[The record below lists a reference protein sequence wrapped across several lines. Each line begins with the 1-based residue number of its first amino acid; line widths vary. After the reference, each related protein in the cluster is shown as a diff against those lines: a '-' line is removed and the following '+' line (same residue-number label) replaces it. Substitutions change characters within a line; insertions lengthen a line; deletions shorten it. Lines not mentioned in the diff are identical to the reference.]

1 MPPPRPTEITQ
12 LLARFRAGDT
22 AAAEKLMPIIYDELR
37 QVARRCLKKKSDHHT
52 LQPTELVH
60 ETYMRLFKPE
70 AGESMTEWKDRT
82 HFFAVAAL
90 QMRRILVDH
99 ARARQAGKREGN
111 RQRVD
116 MTEVDGHLLPRN
128 IDLVA
133 LDEALRLLEQKHP
146 RHAKIVE
153 LRFFGGMTE
162 KEAAEALEI
171 SVTTLKR
178 EWEFARA
185 WLFKRLRSSKTTE

>member
-1 MPPPRPTEITQ
+1 MPLPRTTEITQ
-12 LLARFRAGDT
+12 LLVSFRAGDT
-22 AAAEKLMPIIYDELR
+22 AAAEKLMPIVYDELR
-37 QVARRCLKKKSDHHT
+37 RAARRCLKSERNNHT

-60 ETYMRLFKPE
+60 ETYLRLFTPE
-70 AGESMTEWKDRT
+70 AEDETTEWKNRA
-82 HFFAVAAL
+82 HFFAIASL

-99 ARARQAGKREGN
+99 ARAKKADKREGS
-111 RQRVD
+111 RQRVEL
-116 MTEVDGHLLPRN
+116 TEADGHSPLPGV
-128 IDLVA
+128 DLIA
-133 LDEALRLLEQKHP
+133 LDQALQKLEELHP

-153 LRFFGGMTE
+153 MRYFGGMKE

-185 WLFKRLRSSKTTE
+185 WLFKRLKSS

>member
-1 MPPPRPTEITQ
+1 MLPPRTTEITQ
-12 LLARFRAGDT
+12 LLTRFRAGDT

-37 QVARRCLKKKSDHHT
+37 QVARRCLKKKSDNHT

-70 AGESMTEWKDRT
+70 AGEGLTEWKDRT

-99 ARARQAGKREGN
+99 ARARQADKREGS
-111 RQRVD
+111 RQRVEL
-116 MTEVDGHLLPRN
+116 TEDDGQAPPLDV
-128 IDLVA
+128 DLVA
-133 LDEALRLLEQKHP
+133 LDEALLLFEQEHP
-146 RHAKIVE
+146 RAAKVVE
-153 LRFFGGMTE
+153 LRYFGGMTE

-178 EWEFARA
+178 EWAFARA
-185 WLFKRLRSSKTTE
+185 WLLKRLKAS

>member
-1 MPPPRPTEITQ
+1 MPIPRPTEITQ

-37 QVARRCLKKKSDHHT
+37 QVARRCLKKKSDNHT

-70 AGESMTEWKDRT
+70 AGEGMTEWKDRT

-99 ARARQAGKREGN
+99 ARARQASKREGD
-111 RQRVD
+111 RQRVEL
-116 MTEVDGHLLPRN
+116 TEADGHSPPLDV
-128 IDLVA
+128 DLVA
-133 LDEALRLLEQKHP
+133 LDEALQLLEQEHP
-146 RHAKIVE
+146 RAAKVVE
-153 LRFFGGMTE
+153 LRYFGGLTE
-162 KEAAEALEI
+162 KETAEALGI

-185 WLFKRLRSSKTTE
+185 WLFKRLRSS

>member
-1 MPPPRPTEITQ
+1 MPPPRTTEITQ
-12 LLARFRAGDT
+12 LLARFRAGD
-22 AAAEKLMPIIYDELR
+22 AEAAEKLMPIIYDELR
-37 QVARRCLKKKSDHHT
+37 RVARRCLKKKPDNHT

-60 ETYMRLFKPE
+60 ETYVRLFRPE
-70 AGESMTEWKDRT
+70 AGEGMTEWKDRT

-90 QMRRILVDH
+90 QMCRILVDH
-99 ARARQAGKREGN
+99 ARARQADKREGD

-116 MTEVDGHLLPRN
+116 MTEADGHLLPRN

-146 RHAKIVE
+146 RAAKVVE
-153 LRFFGGMTE
+153 LRYFGGMTE
-162 KEAAEALEI
+162 KEVAEALGI

-185 WLFKRLRSSKTTE
+185 WLYKRLRSS

>member
-1 MPPPRPTEITQ
+1 MPYVICNIAYHIWHIAPTHTRMPPPRPTEITQ

-22 AAAEKLMPIIYDELR
+22 DAAEKLMPIIHDELR
-37 QVARRCLKKKSDHHT
+37 RVARRCLKKKPDNHT

-70 AGESMTEWKDRT
+70 AGEGTTEWKDRT

-99 ARARQAGKREGN
+99 ARARQAGKREGD
-111 RQRVD
+111 RQRVEL
-116 MTEVDGHLLPRN
+116 TEADGNSPPLDV
-128 IDLVA
+128 DLVA

-153 LRFFGGMTE
+153 LRFFGGMT
-162 KEAAEALEI
+162 
-171 SVTTLKR
+171 
-178 EWEFARA
+178 
-185 WLFKRLRSSKTTE
+185 

>member
-1 MPPPRPTEITQ
+1 MPLPRPPEITQ
-12 LLARFRAGDT
+12 LLTRFREGDA

-37 QVARRCLKKKSDHHT
+37 RVARRCLKKRSDNHT

-70 AGESMTEWKDRT
+70 AGDRLTEWKDRT

-99 ARARQAGKREGN
+99 ARARQADKREGT
-111 RQRVD
+111 RQRV
-116 MTEVDGHLLPRN
+116 ELAEADGQAPPLN
-128 IDLVA
+128 VDLVA
-133 LDEALRLLEQKHP
+133 LNEALLLLEQKHP
-146 RHAKIVE
+146 RAAKVVE
-153 LRFFGGMTE
+153 LRYFGGMTE
-162 KEAAEALEI
+162 KEGAEALEI

-178 EWEFARA
+178 EWAFARA
-185 WLFKRLRSSKTTE
+185 WLFKQLNA

>member
-1 MPPPRPTEITQ
+1 MPLPRTTEITQ
-12 LLARFRAGDT
+12 LLARFREGDA

-37 QVARRCLKKKSDHHT
+37 RVARRCLKKKPDNHT

-60 ETYMRLFKPE
+60 ETYLRLFKPE
-70 AGESMTEWKDRT
+70 AGDGLTEWKDRT

-99 ARARQAGKREGN
+99 ARARQADKREGD
-111 RQRVD
+111 RQRVEL
-116 MTEVDGHLLPRN
+116 TEANGHSPPLN
-128 IDLVA
+128 VDLVA
-133 LDEALRLLEQKHP
+133 LDEALLLLEQEHP
-146 RHAKIVE
+146 RAAKVVE
-153 LRFFGGMTE
+153 LRYFGGMTE
-162 KEAAEALEI
+162 KEAAEALGI

-185 WLFKRLRSSKTTE
+185 WLFKRLRSP